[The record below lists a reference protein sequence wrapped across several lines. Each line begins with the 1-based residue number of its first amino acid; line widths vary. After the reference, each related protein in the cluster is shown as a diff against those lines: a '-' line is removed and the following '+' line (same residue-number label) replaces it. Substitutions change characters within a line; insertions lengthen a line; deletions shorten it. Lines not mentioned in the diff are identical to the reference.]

1 MQTSHFVPTVSA
13 RTDFLTAVPRQDTSS
28 TSSSIAPS
36 LSRDDLDRL
45 FASEAADSLVVPT
58 AQKVCVLGIDPDIG
72 GAIAVMQWDLIPS
85 ATQLQ
90 LQDAK
95 VELHDMPLVSVSI
108 GKRFQRQACLSL
120 QCACALTWSTG
131 SIVQ

>member
-1 MQTSHFVPTVSA
+1 
-13 RTDFLTAVPRQDTSS
+13 VPRQDTSS
-28 TSSSIAPS
+28 PSSSIAPS

-45 FASEAADSLVVPT
+45 FASEAAASLVVPT
-58 AQKVCVLGIDPDIG
+58 AQKLCVLGIDPDIG
-72 GAIAVMQWDLIPS
+72 GAIAVMQWELTSS

-95 VELHDMPLVSVSI
+95 VELHDMPLVSVAI
-108 GKRFQRQACLSL
+108 GKRFQRQAWLSL
-120 QCACALTWSTG
+120 QCMCALTWSTG

>member
-1 MQTSHFVPTVSA
+1 M
-13 RTDFLTAVPRQDTSS
+13 TAVSHHDSRSP
-28 TSSSIAPS
+28 SSSIAPG

-45 FASEAADSLVVPT
+45 FASEAAASLVVPT
-58 AQKVCVLGIDPDIG
+58 AQKLCVLGIDPDIG
-72 GAIAVMQWDLIPS
+72 GAIAVMQWELTSS

-95 VELHDMPLVSVSI
+95 VELHDMPLVSVAI
-108 GKRFQRQACLSL
+108 GKRFQRQAWLSL
-120 QCACALTWSTG
+120 QCMCALTWSTG